1 VLLVKRLF
9 SRSVTTLVAVS
20 ALAGSALADPHPK
33 QTSERKEQVE
43 EKLVFVTGSM
53 IPQRIKIRR
62 IGTTTVSPVRVID
75 RQEIDWTG
83 RRTTPGAVINDPSAR
98 IIGH

>member
-1 VLLVKRLF
+1 MVLVKRSMF
-9 SRSVTTLVAVS
+9 RSVATLIAASVVAAP
-20 ALAGSALADPHPK
+20 ALAGTRAEK
-33 QTSERKEQVE
+33 TEQKEQVE
-43 EKLVFVTGSM
+43 ERLVFVTGSL
-53 IPQRIKIRR
+53 IPQRVKIRR

-83 RRTTPGAVINDPSAR
+83 RRNTAGAFINDPSAR

>member
-1 VLLVKRLF
+1 VKRLF
-9 SRSVTTLVAVS
+9 SRGIAIFVAVS
-20 ALAGSALADPHPK
+20 ALVGSAFADPHSK

-43 EKLVFVTGSM
+43 EKLVFVTGSL
-53 IPQRIKIRR
+53 IPQRIKVRR

-83 RRTTPGAVINDPSAR
+83 RRTTAGAVINDPSAR

>member
-1 VLLVKRLF
+1 VKTLF
-9 SRSVTTLVAVS
+9 SRGIAILVAVS
-20 ALAGSALADPHPK
+20 ALVGSALADPQPK

-83 RRTTPGAVINDPSAR
+83 RRTTAGAVINDPSAR

>member
-1 VLLVKRLF
+1 MKTLKF
-9 SRSVTTLVAVS
+9 RSATTLIAASMLVGV
-20 ALAGSALADPHPK
+20 ALADMPVR
-33 QTSERKEQVE
+33 QTSERKEWIE
-43 EKLVFVTGSM
+43 ERTVFVTGSL
-53 IPQRIKIRR
+53 IPQRIKLRR

-83 RRTTPGAVINDPSAR
+83 RRTTAGVLINEPSLR

>member
-1 VLLVKRLF
+1 MKRLF
-9 SRSVTTLVAVS
+9 SRGIAALVAVS
-20 ALAGSALADPHPK
+20 ALAGSALADPPNPK

-43 EKLVFVTGSM
+43 EKLVFVTGSL

-83 RRTTPGAVINDPSAR
+83 RRTTAGAVINDPSAR

>member
-1 VLLVKRLF
+1 VKRLF
-9 SRSVTTLVAVS
+9 SRGIAVFIAVS
-20 ALAGSALADPHPK
+20 ALVGSALADPHPK
-33 QTSERKEQVE
+33 QTAERKEQVE
-43 EKLVFVTGSM
+43 EKLVFVTGSL

-83 RRTTPGAVINDPSAR
+83 RRTTAGAFINDPSAR